1 MQIQWVQKKEGNVY
15 PSDRSRFTLIELL
28 VVIAIIAILASM
40 LLPALSK
47 AREKAKNIFCTNNL
61 KSLGTAHQFYI
72 DDFDYC
78 LMETQIKH
86 AEYPG
91 SSDNR
96 TYWNDILLSYL
107 SKNYK
112 SFVCPSD
119 PFGTKVVAWKGSVGQ
134 YIIDPSRVSYG
145 YNYEGISVNRRGSNN
160 QDERERVKPS
170 KIKSPAKLFTFM
182 DSAYCADPTHGYYS
196 ARAAMPS
203 NPSWI
208 GMPNFL
214 RHTWRMNIVFMD
226 NHIESFASKSISN
239 PWAEDALGS
248 RASCSKGLANWTYD
262 GKP

>member
-1 MQIQWVQKKEGNVY
+1 
-15 PSDRSRFTLIELL
+15 
-28 VVIAIIAILASM
+28 
-40 LLPALSK
+40 
-47 AREKAKNIFCTNNL
+47 
-61 KSLGTAHQFYI
+61 
-72 DDFDYC
+72 
-78 LMETQIKH
+78 METQIKH
-86 AEYPG
+86 AEYPAVVIIEPIE
-91 SSDNR
+91 R
-96 TYWNDILLSYL
+96 YFIELSFQDD
-107 SKNYK
+107 K

-248 RASCSKGLANWTYD
+248 RASGSRTRQLD
-262 GKP
+262 I